1 MGMTDLQFKSYLR
14 RLIYSLE
21 IAENK
26 ENKEDILAE
35 ITRLKQE
42 LQEDLQ
48 G

>member
-14 RLIYSLE
+14 LLIHSLE